1 MTAAAGSTKST
12 SSKEISSMML
22 DNDVAQWEH
31 EFDRRSIGR
40 TRIAKGAS
48 LFFASQRGVRACL
61 VRDVTNV
68 GAGIRT
74 QDLPLLP
81 LNFELS
87 FDNFRTARKCRLI
100 WREGDYIGI
109 AFES

>member
-1 MTAAAGSTKST
+1 M
-12 SSKEISSMML
+12 IL
-22 DNDVAQWEH
+22 DDDDNFLPNQ
-31 EFDRRSIGR
+31 FDRRSIRR
-40 TRIAKGAS
+40 TWIAKRAS
-48 LFFASQRGVRACL
+48 FFFSRQSGEQSCL

-81 LNFELS
+81 LHFELS
-87 FDNFRTARKCRLI
+87 FDNFRSARKCRLI